1 MIDFRVKS
9 SGVILDIAPDTSFQI
24 EYENPM
30 FSDDRCP
37 LAFSTE
43 ISFLPTQKN
52 KEQLGYLAAMMLTP
66 SVKELD
72 VEVYASGIK
81 ILDGMLRFSSVKE
94 GILNYTF
101 AGKNLEDDW
110 SGKIYEKQILSISGD
125 ATQQAEQIFDIIKG
139 EVEGVFAPILV
150 NDTETDKIAIFHE
163 DPGFSESEV
172 AYDVKYHN
180 YPAADADMVYEPRSF
195 TPAISIMKILEDELF
210 DVEISNSTIEDM
222 LEYTAIIGLYKT
234 DYTTTPSGIPLTGLD
249 VARTLPDISALE
261 LFRIVLKMFCC
272 ALFRNMDKFV
282 VKNISDV
289 LGSNADVQD
298 WDEKI
303 SGVAESSVRPAGG
316 YRFSFANGAD
326 EEYSPKEGYT
336 VTETFINLDDIIP
349 EEDVYFAFKHAT
361 TGVVISARKVTVK
374 KIRGEFSHY
383 LSDLLSMDTKNYDFQ
398 PQDND
403 GEIFDSS
410 VEAKLVRATP
420 DRLIAGDDSYMSL
433 PWIMSAIINPETIG
447 DKRGMDIIVGK
458 IANRRMQTQITDGM
472 MSYDYNEEIHPE
484 DERLTAEALYNL
496 YHHAFADWCR
506 NSHQVVT
513 SDLKLS
519 MSDIASFR
527 MWQKVA
533 FAGRTWFV
541 KKLTVTF
548 HAAIDR
554 TDVTGEFVSVN

>member
-9 SGVILDIAPDTSFQI
+9 SGVILDIAPDASFQI

-81 ILDGMLRFSSVKE
+81 ILDGMLRFSSVKD

-101 AGKNLEDDW
+101 AGRSLEDDW
-110 SGKIYEKQILSISGD
+110 SGKIYEKEILFVPGN
-125 ATQQAEQIFDIIKG
+125 AAQQAELIFDIVKG

-150 NDTETDKIAIFHE
+150 NDTETDKLAIFHE

-180 YPAADADMVYEPRSF
+180 YPAADEDMVYEPRSF
-195 TPAISIMKILEDELF
+195 TPAISVLKILEDELL
-210 DVEISNSTIEDM
+210 DVEISNSAIEDM
-222 LEYTAIIGLYKT
+222 LEYTAIIGQYKT
-234 DYTTTPSGIPLTGLD
+234 DYTTTPSGIPATGLD
-249 VARTLPDISALE
+249 VARTLPDISSLE
-261 LFRIVLKMFCC
+261 LLRIVLKMFCC

-282 VKNISDV
+282 MKNIGDVIGSSSDV
-289 LGSNADVQD
+289 LD

-303 SGVAESSVRPAGG
+303 SGTAESSVRPAGG
-316 YRFSFANGAD
+316 YRFSYANGAD

-349 EEDVYFAFKHAT
+349 EQDVYFAFKHAM
-361 TGVVISARKVTVK
+361 TGLVISAREVSVK
-374 KIRGEFSHY
+374 KTRGEFSHY

-398 PQDND
+398 PVDND
-403 GEIFDSS
+403 GEVFDSS

-420 DRLIAGDDSYMSL
+420 DRLITGDDSLTML
-433 PWIMSAIINPETIG
+433 PWFMAAIINPETIG
-447 DKRGMDIIVGK
+447 DKRGSDVLVGK
-458 IANRRMQTQITDGM
+458 IRNLNQQTQITDGS
-472 MSYDYNEEIHPE
+472 MSYYYNEEVHSE
-484 DERLTAEALYNL
+484 NKRLTPEALFDL
-496 YHHAFADWCR
+496 YHDTFADWCR
-506 NSHQVVT
+506 NSHQVVI

-519 MSDIASFR
+519 MTDIASFR

-548 HAAIDR
+548 YAAIDR
-554 TDVTGEFVSVN
+554 TEVTGEFVSVN